1 MTRVLLPT
9 VLRSH
14 SDGNRV
20 VEVDGKNVGEAMVD
34 LTTRYPGLREQLLDD
49 RGNLRNFVNVFVNDE
64 NIRDRD
70 NQQTALNDRDEIL
83 IVPALAGG

>member
-9 VLRSH
+9 VLRQH
-14 SDGNRV
+14 ADGSGE
-20 VEVDGKNVGEAMVD
+20 VEVDGKSVVEALVN
-34 LTTRYPGLREQLLDD
+34 LTEQFPALRDHIFDD
-49 RGNLRNFVNVFVNDE
+49 DGKLRNYVNVFIGDE

-70 NQQTALNDRDEIL
+70 QEQTKVDANDEIL